1 MRFRAILLGTL
12 CGLAIGSAI
21 VLLRAPQQPP
31 VQRVEPLGEDHGRI
45 TSVVMQYQ
53 PDAGSLVVPI
63 YTQFLA
69 ALGKQVEVTWVVGKL
84 ADVDDLQAKMGSNWH
99 AGKGHVVVVGKE
111 ITTWSKDR
119 FVTLAFPDR
128 PGASLLCAP
137 ARLQTPNPLRTNDQE
152 IPYCLAQKNIAQF
165 QARATDVNFDG
176 GDFLATRR
184 HLFASPAIFEK
195 NPVGVGMRFRTI
207 AELKDDLNQKLARH
221 IIWLGDTPQAAPA
234 HHLGMFLTVIG
245 NTAAVG
251 DVRMAEKVAASHP
264 ETLATLQ
271 AAGGIASPAFR
282 ADLSA
287 RLDRVA
293 RQMQTLG
300 YRVVRVPL
308 LPSTTPRA
316 WLSYNNGIV
325 ETRNGKSIFYMP
337 TFGAKTLDTAA
348 AEIFQSTTGC
358 TVEPIDCAHIWP
370 LGGSLHCLVNVVAR
384 DNN

>member
-1 MRFRAILLGTL
+1 MFPFRTTHELRDGDKFVAFCLQMVDDFRQRRH
-12 CGLAIGSAI
+12 CCLAIATAI
-21 VLLRAPQQPP
+21 M
-31 VQRVEPLGEDHGRI
+31 H
-45 TSVVMQYQ
+45 
-53 PDAGSLVVPI
+53 
-63 YTQFLA
+63 
-69 ALGKQVEVTWVVGKL
+69 KN
-84 ADVDDLQAKMGSNWH
+84 DVILSQ
-99 AGKGHVVVVGKE
+99 
-111 ITTWSKDR
+111 I
-119 FVTLAFPDR
+119 
-128 PGASLLCAP
+128 
-137 ARLQTPNPLRTNDQE
+137 
-152 IPYCLAQKNIAQF
+152 
-165 QARATDVNFDG
+165 
-176 GDFLATRR
+176 
-184 HLFASPAIFEK
+184 
-195 NPVGVGMRFRTI
+195 
-207 AELKDDLNQKLARH
+207 DLNQKLARH